1 MGQMESSEDEEIVV
15 ADTNNSIS
23 GRADKK
29 VIGDA
34 PYPEE
39 VEEDLQKFN
48 RLSKSFPTGVKIFCF
63 KQTGSTPVYIG
74 AELTDTDTILD
85 VKYAVWQ
92 KSLTHGPSRA
102 GVQPV
107 WRQTHPFSSGRV
119 AMTAVKALLNQGYE
133 MSQLAPE
140 DAIKM

>member
-1 MGQMESSEDEEIVV
+1 
-15 ADTNNSIS
+15 
-23 GRADKK
+23 
-29 VIGDA
+29 
-34 PYPEE
+34 
-39 VEEDLQKFN
+39 
-48 RLSKSFPTGVKIFCF
+48 
-63 KQTGSTPVYIG
+63 
-74 AELTDTDTILD
+74 LTDTDNILD

-92 KSLTHGPSRA
+92 KTLTHATGGNASNTSHRG